1 MGRAEGK
8 IGARKTAEKRTEQ
21 TPSFASALSN
31 STTTGCE
38 EIVESKL
45 CKLAVEF
52 NVMPVLTEG
61 VPPSTNKHSAKKVL
75 RVGEIETS
83 IAENMALQLSISDQK
98 CSVLNEKLSIT
109 FRDVQVSSGSPQDK
123 KHPKV
128 DRTRRREKSARERVA
143 LMSRERNDE
152 DTLLGTEA
160 DAPSVSSDVITRSSL
175 RSVPEKGRSDEVH
188 DDDGSS
194 LIMPTAS
201 GKPSS
206 SVISASDAHD
216 SFNSF
221 LSDPKNFM
229 IMKENK
235 LRLWQSLC
243 IEMGFHLL
251 VLS

>member
-1 MGRAEGK
+1 
-8 IGARKTAEKRTEQ
+8 
-21 TPSFASALSN
+21 
-31 STTTGCE
+31 
-38 EIVESKL
+38 
-45 CKLAVEF
+45 
-52 NVMPVLTEG
+52 
-61 VPPSTNKHSAKKVL
+61 
-75 RVGEIETS
+75 
-83 IAENMALQLSISDQK
+83 
-98 CSVLNEKLSIT
+98 
-109 FRDVQVSSGSPQDK
+109 
-123 KHPKV
+123 
-128 DRTRRREKSARERVA
+128 
-143 LMSRERNDE
+143 MSRERNDE

-229 IMKENK
+229 IVKENK

-243 IEMGFHLL
+243 IKMGFHLL
-251 VLS
+251 FGLVTLEGEGFPDLPGVSTPNRSFSNEVVLTLPKTLNEAKSILKAHADVNLVDYLEARSIGTPEYVGAYKGLLHSSESALCKYTLKQSKFAQKDLAKAEWLNPLMRDLLRYRRKKEN